1 MTRDYLRSC
10 ANLLLFG
17 GDQHATIR
25 TDLPRRC
32 FYLFRVVNERHIP
45 ATSEETRNAEAAAKD
60 PALSLSQNHGHPT
73 VAATPHPAEFKGP
86 GIIAAH
92 PGKPIEARRPL
103 KTPTGGSTTPS
114 PSNKSSNEPST
125 LKSNAPVTNG
135 QKPPSRPKPLEE
147 RSSVN
152 PPPPAASVK
161 PAKPVAAPHRRRLR
175 RRVGPPTA
183 TGQAQMSSGPE
194 TLTTFG
200 ARDHRSRRYKF
211 GRLQSPRRQT
221 GEAIE
226 AKSTPNNA
234 SAFCYGAD
242 DALSALAVS

>member
-1 MTRDYLRSC
+1 MFLFVQGGKRASHPGDVRGDAQCGGGCQGSGVVAVAKPWPSHRCSDAAPGRVQGTRHNRGASGQTDRGAAPAEDSDWRQHDAFAEQQKQQRTVHAEEQC
-10 ANLLLFG
+10 AGNKRTKAAVQTEAFG
-17 GDQHATIR
+17 G
-25 TDLPRRC
+25 
-32 FYLFRVVNERHIP
+32 
-45 ATSEETRNAEAAAKD
+45 AEQRKPAAARRFG
-60 PALSLSQNHGHPT
+60 QTGET
-73 VAATPHPAEFKGP
+73 CRCAA
-86 GIIAAH
+86 
-92 PGKPIEARRPL
+92 
-103 KTPTGGSTTPS
+103 
-114 PSNKSSNEPST
+114 
-125 LKSNAPVTNG
+125 
-135 QKPPSRPKPLEE
+135 
-147 RSSVN
+147 
-152 PPPPAASVK
+152 PPPP
-161 PAKPVAAPHRRRLR
+161 PPPRR
-175 RRVGPPTA
+175 PPTA